1 MILLILIFLLGGLWE
16 TGAMAVTGVVGEEVR
31 IKCSHSNAFNN
42 VKYFCKGPCKSEDVL
57 VRSTTNKKDSNEKYS
72 ITDEGNTFY
81 VTISRLTADD
91 SGTYRCGI
99 DRVGLDTYK
108 EVVLAVEGNT
118 QDPDDDAQ
126 PNSST
131 GNTQDP
137 DDDAQSN
144 SGNTQDP
151 DDDAQSKLSTD
162 KLVYIGAGLGVLVL
176 ALAMVLLIFFR
187 HRNRGI
193 HTFSGKN
200 HDPVNATVSRQKQD
214 GHHISTPSSTAN
226 GYQETDGRT
235 NSISSTA
242 QHQDFGDDHS
252 DNIYSNDSVSSQIQ
266 PDGLL
271 YATVSFN
278 KHADGSADTPDTAE
292 LTYSA
297 INHNATDESAV
308 YYNIRTP
315 L

>member
-1 MILLILIFLLGGLWE
+1 MYMLRVKMIFLILIFLLGGLWE
-16 TGAMAVTGVVGEEVR
+16 TEAVSVTGVVGEEVK

-42 VKYFCKGPCKSEDVL
+42 VKYFCKGPCKSEDIL
-57 VRSTTNKKDSNEKYS
+57 VKSRTNKDSNEKYS

-99 DRVGLDTYK
+99 DRAGLDTYN
-108 EVVLAVEGNT
+108 EVVLAVIEGNT
-118 QDPDDDAQ
+118 QDPDND
-126 PNSST
+126 S
-131 GNTQDP
+131 
-137 DDDAQSN
+137 QSN
-144 SGNTQDP
+144 SN
-151 DDDAQSKLSTD
+151 

-200 HDPVNATVSRQKQD
+200 HDPVNATVSCQKQD
-214 GHHISTPSSTAN
+214 GHHITTPSSTAN
-226 GYQETDGRT
+226 EYRETDSRT
-235 NSISSTA
+235 NSISSTV
-242 QHQDFGDDHS
+242 QHQDFGGDRS
-252 DNIYSNDSVSSQIQ
+252 DNIYSNVSVSSGSQIQ

-271 YATVSFN
+271 YTTVSFN
-278 KHADGSADTPDTAE
+278 KHTDGSADTPGTAE

-297 INHNATDESAV
+297 INHDAADESAV
-308 YYNIRTP
+308 YDNVRTQ